1 MEEGFATVEWAGRA
15 GRPASCRIGPDERA
29 RPANPLAKLAVVT
42 VEGRIAIPCEETGG
56 PAEGSGN
63 GRWREAR
70 KRALH
75 EGARIVFLST
85 ADMEPNEQAQRLEV
99 MLVGGHRTR
108 RVLECRVAGAD
119 SIVAEREDVE
129 RVGILAHVTQKL
141 VQMADRAAVVLEPE
155 RMHGLALQP
164 RAVREPAGDR
174 QSAHVS
180 FVSPGDAG

>member
-1 MEEGFATVEWAGRA
+1 MEEGFATVERAGRA
-15 GRPASCRIGPDERA
+15 KRPASCRIGSDERA

-42 VEGRIAIPCEETGG
+42 VEGRIAIPCEEAGG
-56 PAEGSGN
+56 LTEGPGN

-75 EGARIVFLST
+75 EGARIVFLSA
-85 ADMEPNEQAQRLEV
+85 ADMESNEQAQRLEV
-99 MLVGGHRTR
+99 MLVGGYRTR
-108 RVLECRVAGAD
+108 RVLERRVAGAD
-119 SIVAEREDVE
+119 SLVAEREDME

-141 VQMADRAAVVLEPE
+141 VQMADRAVVVLEPE

-164 RAVREPAGDR
+164 RAAREPAGDR
-174 QSAHVS
+174 HSAHGP